1 MSGQS
6 NSQASAPRSQSA
18 GRSGCGAGASSPRA
32 LAGGE
37 APTIAAGQT
46 GPDPRSGLQKLARAA
61 GHGGCTGGDGADRA
75 SGAIVPTGLDGEVPP
90 REFVRSTDGSI
101 RCALIWCPEVPE
113 GTRFILNMRS
123 EDGSVQNLEQGITQH
138 SAPSLNLARL
148 RQRGAQLGA
157 NEVVLIL
164 P

>member
-6 NSQASAPRSQSA
+6 NSQSSAPRSQST
-18 GRSGCGAGASSPRA
+18 GRSGCGAGESSPPA
-32 LAGGE
+32 LAGGQ
-37 APTIAAGQT
+37 APAVAVGQT
-46 GPDPRSGLQKLARAA
+46 GPDPDGGRQKLARAA
-61 GHGGCTGGDGADRA
+61 QQGGCTGGEGADRRP
-75 SGAIVPTGLDGEVPP
+75 GAFAPTGLDAEVPP
-90 REFVRSTDGSI
+90 NEFVRSTDGSI

-113 GTRFILNMRS
+113 GTRFVLNKRD
-123 EDGSVQNLEQGITQH
+123 EDGSVQNLEHGITKH